1 MRMASGN
8 FFTWLRRR
16 GRATRGE
23 PRSHGR
29 CTDDGRARRARRD
42 ARAQASKRRR
52 PGGTDSGGAQTHA
65 ARHEQRRCAGT
76 HTRTA
81 VVHMRTPSGTN
92 SGGWRTDAHRAARTA
107 AVHRRTSGGLDSGG
121 ALAHT
126 GAGGTDSAGA
136 QAHTGWHGWC
146 PGTHQGGTHSGG
158 AHVHGRQLTSRA
170 VVPYAAGCPALCR
183 EQVAVTQAALVA
195 VVVRDA
201 VGRAPL
207 ALAAAGAE
215 AATAKTS
222 CAHFWATRKFPKG
235 ESISRSRRCFGSFRG
250 RNAYFGWNFPQEEA
264 APGAEMGP
272 KWTVPGLEST
282 FRGHFGGRNVSF
294 PCFGTRNGPEM
305 DRKKNPKERTR
316 NGPC

>member
-29 CTDDGRARRARRD
+29 RTDDGRARRARRG

-76 HTRTA
+76 HTRT
-81 VVHMRTPSGTN
+81 HTERHEQR
-92 SGGWRTDAHRAARTA
+92 WRTDAHRAARTA
-107 AVHRRTSGGLDSGG
+107 AVHRRTPGGLDSGG

-126 GAGGTDSAGA
+126 GAGGQTALAHRRTPGGTHGA
-136 QAHTGWHGWC
+136 LGPWH
-146 PGTHQGGTHSGG
+146 THQGGTHSGG

-207 ALAAAGAE
+207 ALAAAGAHRRQRQNILRPWPFLGDSE
-215 AATAKTS
+215 IPRGILQIQTLFRVIPGPE
-222 CAHFWATRKFPKG
+222 CLFRVEFPAG
-235 ESISRSRRCFGSFRG
+235 GGS
-250 RNAYFGWNFPQEEA
+250 
-264 APGAEMGP
+264 
-272 KWTVPGLEST
+272 S
-282 FRGHFGGRNVSF
+282 GGQ
-294 PCFGTRNGPEM
+294 NGPRM
-305 DRKKNPKERTR
+305 DRARA
-316 NGPC
+316 

>member
-29 CTDDGRARRARRD
+29 RTDDGRARRARRG

-76 HTRTA
+76 HTRT
-81 VVHMRTPSGTN
+81 HTERHEQR
-92 SGGWRTDAHRAARTA
+92 WRTDAHRAARTA
-107 AVHRRTSGGLDSGG
+107 AVHRRTWTAVVHWHTPGPGDRQRWR
-121 ALAHT
+121 T
-126 GAGGTDSAGA
+126 GAHRVARTVPWA
-136 QAHTGWHGWC
+136 

-183 EQVAVTQAALVA
+183 EQVAVTQAALVT

-207 ALAAAGAE
+207 ALAAAGAHRRQRQKHL
-215 AATAKTS
+215 APVAIFGRLGNSQGDSPDPDTVSGHSGAGMPIPGGIS
-222 CAHFWATRKFPKG
+222 HRGRRLRWAERTQNGPCQG
-235 ESISRSRRCFGSFRG
+235 LSRRSGVISVPERVFSCFG
-250 RNAYFGWNFPQEEA
+250 Q
-264 APGAEMGP
+264 P
-272 KWTVPGLEST
+272 KWA
-282 FRGHFGGRNVSF
+282 
-294 PCFGTRNGPEM
+294 RNGP
-305 DRKKNPKERTR
+305 
-316 NGPC
+316 